1 MGAGFQKAQKVKVKE
16 KSLVRMTRVV
26 NKKSFYSHCR
36 MDDSSYH
43 HKSLEI
49 HLIVTLEATTTL
61 FPKGHVPVVKTS
73 HLDLKIMTVMYGTRE
88 IFRRR

>member
-1 MGAGFQKAQKVKVKE
+1 
-16 KSLVRMTRVV
+16 
-26 NKKSFYSHCR
+26 